1 MVTDKI
7 YVFEETIMRNKLFL
21 ILLSTLILVVCAS
34 APPLVETVIKK
45 HDFPEL
51 DTIATAELGDTMVS
65 HLYSATSPSYKLL
78 KSWSTAAY
86 GGHVLA
92 VGHVLRPRYEDK
104 KYEGFFELGLCRLKE
119 SGAWCIG
126 QNAFGTCNA
135 LTCGPNFMGPKEGDL
150 DVVRA
155 DYVDVTQ
162 PNLQQELIYNG
173 KVGNSVK
180 FLYRELSQN
189 MMRDAFSQDIQYDL
203 SEGNEIGFKGV
214 RLQIIEATN
223 RKIKFKVSAH
233 FIQ

>member
-1 MVTDKI
+1 MVI
-7 YVFEETIMRNKLFL
+7 YQIYLLEGAIIKKYLFL
-21 ILLSTLILVVCAS
+21 ILLSTLTLVGCAS

-45 HDFPEL
+45 HDFPQL
-51 DTIATAELGDTMVS
+51 DTIATAELGDTMVL

-78 KSWSTAAY
+78 KSWSTTAY

-92 VGHVLRPRYEDK
+92 AGHVLRPRYEDQ
-104 KYEGFFELGLCRLKE
+104 KYEGFFELGLCRVKE
-119 SGAWCIG
+119 SGEWCIG

-135 LTCGPNFMGPKEGDL
+135 LTCGVNITGPKEGDL
-150 DVVRA
+150 NVERA
-155 DYVDVTQ
+155 DYVDVTL
-162 PNLQQELIYNG
+162 PNLRQELIYNG

-214 RLQIIEATN
+214 RLRIIEATN
-223 RKIKFKVSAH
+223 RKIEYKVSAH

>member
-1 MVTDKI
+1 MQA
-7 YVFEETIMRNKLFL
+7 KLFL
-21 ILLSTLILVVCAS
+21 VVLLCLTIVGCAS
-34 APPLVETVIKK
+34 PPPVVAVIKK
-45 HDFPEL
+45 HDFPQL
-51 DTIATAELGDTMVS
+51 NTIATAELGDTMVS

-78 KSWSTAAY
+78 ESFSTAAY
-86 GGHVLA
+86 GGAVLPA
-92 VGHVLRPRYEDK
+92 GHVLRPRYEND
-104 KYEGFFELGLCRLKE
+104 KYEAFFDLGLCRVKE
-119 SGAWCIG
+119 SGKWCLG
-126 QNAFGTCNA
+126 QDAFGTCKS
-135 LTCGPNFMGPKEGDL
+135 LTCAVQAGYGPKDGKL
-150 DVVRA
+150 NVIRA
-155 DYVDVTQ
+155 DYVDVAQ

-223 RKIKFKVSAH
+223 RKITYTVSTH